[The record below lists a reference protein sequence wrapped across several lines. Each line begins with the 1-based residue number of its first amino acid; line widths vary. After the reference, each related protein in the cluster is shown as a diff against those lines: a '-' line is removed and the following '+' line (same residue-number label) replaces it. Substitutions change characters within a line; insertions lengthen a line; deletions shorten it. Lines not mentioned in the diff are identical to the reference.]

1 MKIIKSD
8 IRTKHLYNN
17 GVHTSYIEE
26 TEKYHYDS
34 YEERNS
40 HAKEMIEN
48 GFKDNG
54 QVMENVGTIRKPE
67 FVYFGSY
74 YRYRRN

>member
-1 MKIIKSD
+1 MIVMKNEMN
-8 IRTKHLYNN
+8 TQ
-17 GVHTSYIEE
+17 
-26 TEKYHYDS
+26 
-34 YEERNS
+34 
-40 HAKEMIEN
+40 KEMIEN